1 MRIQESG
8 EKRERTR
15 RKSSLSLF
23 LSLYL
28 DCLAGFPR
36 PRIDNTRPSPRRSF
50 LSLDLFS
57 TLATLVHD
65 HSPRRF
71 FPSNKRLTRVLSQ
84 SSLSSSSLLSSS
96 LLLFVVLSFFPPH
109 YTTGTKEFAKSCVR
123 SCCATFDGRV
133 PRNVIDAI
141 DASSR
146 R

>member
-1 MRIQESG
+1 MRGKKGERERVRIQESG

-71 FPSNKRLTRVLSQ
+71 FPSNKRLTRALSH
-84 SSLSSSSLLSSS
+84 SPLSSS
-96 LLLFVVLSFFPPH
+96 LLLFVVLLLFPIPH
-109 YTTGTKEFAKSCVR
+109 HWDER
-123 SCCATFDGRV
+123 IREELCAVVLRHF
-133 PRNVIDAI
+133 
-141 DASSR
+141 
-146 R
+146 

>member
-71 FPSNKRLTRVLSQ
+71 FPSNKRLTRALSHSPLS
-84 SSLSSSSLLSSS
+84 SSLSSSLLSS
-96 LLLFVVLSFFPPH
+96 LLLFVVLLLFPIPH
-109 YTTGTKEFAKSCVR
+109 HWDER
-123 SCCATFDGRV
+123 IREELCAVVLRHF
-133 PRNVIDAI
+133 
-141 DASSR
+141 
-146 R
+146 